1 MSESVG
7 KLVEDSAKTLQD
19 KLRQIDEKY
28 RVESKERKVRNPY
41 PTLKGVACIPYTK
54 NHISTIA

>member
-1 MSESVG
+1 MSESIS
-7 KLVEDSAKTLQD
+7 KLVEDSAKTLHD
-19 KLRQIDEKY
+19 RLRQIDEKC
-28 RVESKERKVRNPY
+28 RVESKERKVRKPY